1 MNTERFTTVTYTLE
15 NGTKIVQ
22 PINKECF
29 VNQKGNKI
37 SESALHQLFS
47 DTAWDKRAIKYT
59 IDSETNESITT
70 EKEIHFTKNE
80 RKVAKRDYKDFM
92 KSNPNGFKQSLK
104 TFQKQFVDAITHNK
118 RIRMNI
124 SNVILQ

>member
-1 MNTERFTTVTYTLE
+1 MNTITYTLE

-22 PINKECF
+22 PINKQAF
-29 VNQKGNKI
+29 VNEKGRQRTEAEMHK
-37 SESALHQLFS
+37 LFA

-59 IDSETNESITT
+59 IDSETDESIGTT
-70 EKEIHFTKNE
+70 KEIHFTKNE
-80 RKVAKRDYKDFM
+80 KKIAKRDYKDF
-92 KSNPNGFKQSLK
+92 KQSNPNGFKQSLK

-124 SNVILQ
+124 STVILQ

>member
-15 NGTKIVQ
+15 KGTKIVQ

-47 DTAWDKRAIKYT
+47 DTAWDKRAVKYT
-59 IDSETNESITT
+59 IDSETNESVTT

>member
-1 MNTERFTTVTYTLE
+1 MNTVTYTLE

-29 VNQKGNKI
+29 VNHKGNPV
-37 SESALHQLFS
+37 SEATLHQLFS
-47 DTAWDKRAIKYT
+47 DTAWDKRAVKYT
-59 IDSETNESITT
+59 IDSETDESIDTT
-70 EKEIHFTKNE
+70 REIHFTKNE
-80 RKVAKRDYKDFM
+80 KKIAKRDYKDFQ

-104 TFQKQFVDAITHNK
+104 SFQKQFVDSVTNCR